1 MRLRRLEVEHFAGI
15 RKADVPFGPGLNL
28 LHGPNELGKSSL
40 LQAIRAA
47 LLLPHSSS
55 AHKDFIDWHSDE
67 SPRVRLDFEI
77 ESRGIWRIDKR
88 FGAGGSSLLE
98 FSKDGTSYSQ
108 EARGREVDGRLREL
122 LEWGLSAPGGA
133 GGKRGYPSSFL
144 TTALLGAQGEV
155 DAVLEKGLEDDTD
168 DSGRQLLTA
177 ALQTLAEDPLFRA
190 VLDRTQD
197 RVSEAYTST
206 GRRSSRK
213 DSPWQLL
220 KERRLGAEKRRTEVQ
235 GRVESSEGAKE
246 QIADQQEL
254 VDASRLKLT
263 EAEGILE
270 QIETAWK
277 QGVDL
282 REAAERRDRALA
294 EVARVRGLLD
304 DVTAT
309 DKRLR
314 EARTEQEALDEA
326 VGAAK
331 ERLGESAS
339 KLEETKETLRDL
351 QSDDAEKNRKLR
363 EQELDKT
370 RLGLEGQR
378 HEAQARLKQAER
390 VRDLE
395 RRANDLA
402 EEIEAREAEITGWRQ
417 ELGELDAEVEA
428 LAETKTSAERSQLA
442 KAWLDAEAAVEQAKA
457 KSAEVEALRA
467 KAAKLRSEALEL
479 DKGVQ
484 SRNLPGAQALREL
497 RELET
502 DLRVAEEKLAVGLS
516 VVVEP
521 KRPLKMTL
529 TTDGAERK
537 VELSE
542 VESFTAESEISL
554 DLPDLT
560 LHIRGGSES
569 TRAEAESLRN
579 KWRSLSEP
587 LFERTG
593 ASSLAQVQSQ
603 LEDAEEVL
611 DRCRSLKSDAETSDA
626 EAQGAGDV
634 EAALG
639 KRTEALET
647 TEARVRAALPEG
659 GTQDEARAWP
669 SEEASA
675 VDLDRLKAEVGEK
688 TAAVGELKSQLDRAG
703 GLQGSKREELAA
715 SRKDIEAATEG
726 FEREWAKVLE
736 GAKGDL
742 DRIAEQL
749 SENELTLKKL
759 REGATVQTGEAEEAL
774 TQARKEHQKSK
785 ERFERSNTKAGEGGQ
800 LIARVE
806 GELAIQKTA
815 AEQEDLDAVSAVL
828 ERQEKKLAERPTP
841 LHEISDEQ
849 REEARAMVEQK
860 KAELRSDQDELRR
873 SEGALGQVGGQ
884 YAEEQLEQAE
894 EAVRAVAESER
905 EKELDYGAWQLLL
918 ETLKEAEAEAVVH
931 LGKVLVEPVE
941 TRMSELTGGRYG
953 APAIG
958 PKLGTDGIMMA
969 GTSRSLE
976 SLSVG
981 AREQLATLFR
991 LTIAEKLG
999 TAVVLDDQLV
1009 QSDPERMRFF
1019 GQLMR
1024 ECGRDFQILVLTCQ
1038 PEAYDF
1044 RPEDGVV
1051 VTELEKIIERSGGA
1065 G

>member
-15 RKADVPFGPGLNL
+15 RKADIPFGPGLNL

-47 LLLPHSSS
+47 LLLPHGSS
-55 AHKDFIDWHSDE
+55 AHKEFIDWHSDE

-77 ESRGIWRIDKR
+77 ESQGIWRIDKR

-144 TTALLGAQGEV
+144 TTALLGAQGKV

-168 DSGRQLLTA
+168 ESGRQLLTA
-177 ALQTLAEDPLFRA
+177 ALQALAEDPLFRA

-197 RVSEAYTST
+197 RVSEAFTST

-213 DSPWQLL
+213 DSPWQRL
-220 KERRLGAEKRRTEVQ
+220 KERRLAAEKWRTDVRA
-235 GRVESSEGAKE
+235 RVESSEGAKE

-270 QIETAWK
+270 RIQTAWK

-282 REAAERRDRALA
+282 REMAERRDRALA
-294 EVARVRGLLD
+294 EVARVRGLLEH
-304 DVTAT
+304 VTAT
-309 DKRLR
+309 NKRLR
-314 EARTEQEALDEA
+314 EARTEQEALDA
-326 VGAAK
+326 ALGAAK
-331 ERLGESAS
+331 QRLGESAS

-351 QSDDAEKNRKLR
+351 QSDDADKNRKLR

-370 RLGLEGQR
+370 RLGLEGQQ
-378 HEAQARLKQAER
+378 HKAQARLKQAES

-395 RRANDLA
+395 QRGNDLA
-402 EEIEAREAEITGWRQ
+402 EEIEAREAEVNGWRQ
-417 ELGELDAEVEA
+417 ELAELDAELEG
-428 LAETKTSAERSQLA
+428 LGETKASVERSRLA
-442 KAWLDAEAAVEQAKA
+442 KAWLDAETAVEQAKA

-479 DKGVQ
+479 EKGVE
-484 SRNLPGAQALREL
+484 SRNLPGTEALREL
-497 RELET
+497 GDLET
-502 DLRVAEEKLAVGLS
+502 ELRVAEEKLAVGLS
-516 VVVEP
+516 VVMEP
-521 KRPLKMTL
+521 KRPLKLTL
-529 TTDGAERK
+529 STDGDERK
-537 VELSE
+537 VELSD
-542 VESFTAESEISL
+542 VQSFTAESEISL
-554 DLPDLT
+554 DLPELT
-560 LHIRGGSES
+560 LLIRGGSES
-569 TRAEAESLRN
+569 MRAEAESLLE

-593 ASSLAQVQSQ
+593 ASSLGQVRSQ

-611 DRCRSLKSDAETSDA
+611 DRCRSLRSDAETSDA
-626 EAQGAGDV
+626 VAQSAGDI
-634 EAALG
+634 EAGLRQSTA
-639 KRTEALET
+639 ALET

-659 GTQDEARAWP
+659 GTLDEARAWP
-669 SEEASA
+669 SEQASA
-675 VDLDRLKAEVGEK
+675 VDLDRLEAEVSEK
-688 TAAVGELKSQLDRAG
+688 TAAGGELRSQLDRAG
-703 GLQGSKREELAA
+703 GLQGSKREELA
-715 SRKDIEAATEG
+715 SSPKDIEAAAKGLEH
-726 FEREWAKVLE
+726 EWAEVLE
-736 GAKGDL
+736 DAQGDL

-749 SENELTLKKL
+749 SENALALEKL
-759 REGATVQTGEAEEAL
+759 REGATAQTGEAEEAL
-774 TQARKEHQKSK
+774 TLAGREHQESK
-785 ERFERSNTKAGEGGQ
+785 DGLERANTKAGEGGQ

-806 GELAIQKTA
+806 GELASQKTA
-815 AEQEDLDAVSAVL
+815 AEREDLDAVSAVL
-828 ERQEKKLAERPTP
+828 ERLEKELDERPTP
-841 LHEISDEQ
+841 SHEISDEA
-849 REEARAMVEQK
+849 RKEARALVEQK
-860 KAELRSDQDELRR
+860 KAALRAEQDELRR

-894 EAVRAVAESER
+894 EAVSAVAESER

-918 ETLKEAEAEAVVH
+918 ETLKEAEAEAAVH

-941 TRMSELTGGRYG
+941 ARMSELTGGRYG

-969 GTSRSLE
+969 GSSRSLE

-1009 QSDPERMRFF
+1009 QSDPDRMRFF

-1038 PEAYDF
+1038 PDAYDF

-1051 VTELEKIIERSGGA
+1051 VTELEKIIERSEGA
-1065 G
+1065 D